1 MGWHNLWSIHWF
13 ISVGF
18 IYCCIFYFCTLWMNT
33 NKFAVVELF
42 LSDVDSIILC
52 KHLLHFNECQ
62 SWPVP
67 YFIKNAKRWKHR
79 RVLPFLRKQ
88 WIFAEKCFFFR
99 WQLDF
104 LETVY
109 FLTNYLFFLVGKI
122 DLQKEFQITKVEYC
136 PRIVYSH
143 DRALSSLVYKW
154 FYYEPNSHAGNIYCL
169 FWLTPCTVWYFLC
182 SEMEDEMNLHKN
194 LDKDS

>member
-1 MGWHNLWSIHWF
+1 M
-13 ISVGF
+13 SVKVDQF
-18 IYCCIFYFCTLWMNT
+18 PTLLKMLSVENIDVFY
-33 NKFAVVELF
+33 LF
-42 LSDVDSIILC
+42 SESSEYL
-52 KHLLHFNECQ
+52 
-62 SWPVP
+62 
-67 YFIKNAKRWKHR
+67 R
-79 RVLPFLRKQ
+79 RNV
-88 WIFAEKCFFFR
+88 FFSR

-154 FYYEPNSHAGNIYCL
+154 FYYEPNSLAGNIYCL

-182 SEMEDEMNLHKN
+182 SEMEDEMNLPKN